1 VQLTGRYDHSKG
13 KVIDKLLLKCVISSV
28 CVRRYMFALEVYLGV
43 RSAPAG
49 FTGGAAQGMATNPP
63 VSHAAVVARSPCALI
78 VLICS
83 EYLGLLCYNTAHPGR
98 RVSFRNFVL
107 FGVNV
112 CIF

>member
-1 VQLTGRYDHSKG
+1 VRLTGRYDHSKG
-13 KVIDKLLLKCVISSV
+13 KFIDKLLLKCVISAV
-28 CVRRYMFALEVYLGV
+28 CIRRYMFALEVYLGV

-63 VSHAAVVARSPCALI
+63 VSHVAVVALSPCALI

-107 FGVNV
+107 FGVKV
-112 CIF
+112 